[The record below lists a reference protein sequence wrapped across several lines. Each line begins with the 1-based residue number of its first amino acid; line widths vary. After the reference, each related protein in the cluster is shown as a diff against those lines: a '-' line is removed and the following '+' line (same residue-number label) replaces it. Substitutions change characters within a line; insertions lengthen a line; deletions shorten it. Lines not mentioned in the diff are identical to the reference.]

1 MRKHK
6 TSTKLGSWAPQGR
19 RLGDDSLEVL
29 VLLVALGELLRVA
42 GNWAAV
48 EYPQKEQGM
57 HWGCLPRVWIGWCG
71 CAASERLRICI
82 LRFRYIRHFVINVIN
97 NIRTRF
103 IISFYVICAVIY
115 CSFCCIY
122 VWLDPGTYMIA
133 RFMSFYKPGVTF
145 PVWNMEWSWR
155 VTQSKLLHESL
166 LFYLTVPPCLLWEV
180 RHWEDREEKQC
191 LERWMVT

>member
-1 MRKHK
+1 MK
-6 TSTKLGSWAPQGR
+6 SLGSWAPQGR
-19 RLGDDSLEVL
+19 RLGDERLEVL
-29 VLLVALGELLRVA
+29 VLLVAPGELLRV
-42 GNWAAV
+42 GRNWAVV

-57 HWGCLPRVWIGWCG
+57 HWGCLPQVGIGWCG

-122 VWLDPGTYMIA
+122 VWLDPGMYMIA
-133 RFMSFYKPGVTF
+133 RFMSFYKPGVTSTKHNLIDLAKKAF
-145 PVWNMEWSWR
+145 PASELKN
-155 VTQSKLLHESL
+155 TSK
-166 LFYLTVPPCLLWEV
+166 
-180 RHWEDREEKQC
+180 KG
-191 LERWMVT
+191 